1 MYVYA
6 CACVMEGVNEVQKT
20 VQNAL
25 KLELQRFLSLF
36 LCVKS
41 VLSPSART
49 LLCLLTIYL
58 SGFMNFDFNNVS
70 YHQEIYLI
78 PLKTTC
84 VQRLKSHSFK
94 L

>member
-1 MYVYA
+1 MYVYT
-6 CACVMEGVNEVQKT
+6 CACVVEGVNEVHKI

-25 KLELQRFLSLF
+25 KLELQHFLSLF

-49 LLCLLTIYL
+49 LFCLLAIYL
-58 SGFMNFDFNNVS
+58 SDFMSFDFNNVS

-78 PLKTTC
+78 PLKTTF